1 MKNLPRCMVEKLL
14 NKLAI
19 VVLCAAWLSGFVL
32 AQGFWSTLA
41 CFYPF
46 WSWYL
51 VLEKIFE
58 VNGWI

>member
-1 MKNLPRCMVEKLL
+1 MEKLL